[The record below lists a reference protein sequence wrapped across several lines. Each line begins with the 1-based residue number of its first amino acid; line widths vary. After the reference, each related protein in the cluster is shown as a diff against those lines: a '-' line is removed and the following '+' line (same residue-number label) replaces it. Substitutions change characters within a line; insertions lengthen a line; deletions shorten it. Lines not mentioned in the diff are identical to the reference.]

1 MDSLAGRFNAYFRA
15 ERVVSQEQA
24 RDAHRLRYSVY
35 CLEHGYEDP
44 LRFQDKLEKDEFD
57 AGSVHGLVRHRVSG
71 QPVGVVRLILPDRS
85 DLNRSFPIEDRFGRL
100 FDNRALGRFRFP
112 RNQIAEVSRF
122 AISTRLLQ
130 SLDSSPQSLAGP
142 CPPSFSDPDILPF
155 NQVLPCVS
163 YGLIAMLFSLS
174 VQHKIN
180 HWYAVMEPSLH
191 RLLKRSGIEFHK
203 IGPLMDFHGKRQ
215 PMLANVDELLDKI
228 YRKNREFYYFIDELG
243 GIAPEQDQVDKVKAF
258 QPVLTLDPAVQTAT
272 AL

>member
-1 MDSLAGRFNAYFRA
+1 
-15 ERVVSQEQA
+15 
-24 RDAHRLRYSVY
+24 
-35 CLEHGYEDP
+35 
-44 LRFQDKLEKDEFD
+44 
-57 AGSVHGLVRHRVSG
+57 
-71 QPVGVVRLILPDRS
+71 
-85 DLNRSFPIEDRFGRL
+85 
-100 FDNRALGRFRFP
+100 
-112 RNQIAEVSRF
+112 
-122 AISTRLLQ
+122 
-130 SLDSSPQSLAGP
+130 
-142 CPPSFSDPDILPF
+142 
-155 NQVLPCVS
+155 
-163 YGLIAMLFSLS
+163 MLFSLS

-243 GIAPEQDQVDKVKAF
+243 GIAPEQDQVEKVKAF